1 VRHAQITTFATCL
14 AQASSKD
21 ANYAAA
27 MVALEQAEREV
38 SSCKISF
45 PPRIAVV
52 DRKMR
57 VVSGRSPTH
66 LYNRGR
72 MSHPTAAWCF
82 HACMRRPSVVCSTAT
97 GLMTGAFCEGWAVG
111 RCCSSAGAL
120 LCATR

>member
-1 VRHAQITTFATCL
+1 MLLPCVRHAQITTFATCL
-14 AQASSKD
+14 AQASSND

-57 VVSGRSPTH
+57 VVSGRPRFSWD
-66 LYNRGR
+66 
-72 MSHPTAAWCF
+72 STAPVHRLARPPF
-82 HACMRRPSVVCSTAT
+82 HARVRQLDACMRAPRELRWRGCQ
-97 GLMTGAFCEGWAVG
+97 
-111 RCCSSAGAL
+111 
-120 LCATR
+120 ATRNHARTHPGRAL

>member
-1 VRHAQITTFATCL
+1 MRMDGARQLMQHAPCAIALPCAQITTFATCL

-38 SSCKISF
+38 ASCKISF

-57 VVSGRSPTH
+57 VVSGRLDYALPGPPPR
-66 LYNRGR
+66 L
-72 MSHPTAAWCF
+72 
-82 HACMRRPSVVCSTAT
+82 ST
-97 GLMTGAFCEGWAVG
+97 G
-111 RCCSSAGAL
+111 
-120 LCATR
+120 